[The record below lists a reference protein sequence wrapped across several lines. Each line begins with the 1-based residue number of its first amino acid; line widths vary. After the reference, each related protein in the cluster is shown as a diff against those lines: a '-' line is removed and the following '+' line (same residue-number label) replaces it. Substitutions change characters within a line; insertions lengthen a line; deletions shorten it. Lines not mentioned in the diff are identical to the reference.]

1 MNRNDN
7 HASKT
12 DQCRSKSMET
22 IYKNAVKKQ
31 ISLSSEDCVD
41 ISNENLNIEL
51 FLDERS
57 GNMEQPR
64 QQHPILIT

>member
-1 MNRNDN
+1 M
-7 HASKT
+7 
-12 DQCRSKSMET
+12 T
-22 IYKNAVKKQ
+22 IMHQKLINVGLNQWKQFIKMLSKKQ
-31 ISLSSEDCVD
+31 ISLSSEDWVD

-57 GNMEQPR
+57 GDMEQPR